1 MANIKDVA
9 KLANVSVATVSRV
22 INEKGYVHEKTKE
35 QVLDAIKS
43 LNYLPNEVARSLYRK
58 STNSI
63 GVLIPA
69 LNNEFYNTMIT
80 EMDQVILEHGY
91 NMMLCMTKDDAAREK
106 DYLRLLATSKVSGLI
121 ICANLINIE
130 YYQSLA
136 IPAVSLEHNICPTI
150 PSVTA
155 NNLMGGKIAARELL
169 KRGCQ
174 NIVQFRGPSNITSS
188 RQRSQGFLQ
197 ELRNFPHIKVHNVD
211 TDFLDDLS
219 DNISVFLSTRPE
231 IDGIFTVSDHI
242 AAKVMRCLNDL
253 NKRVPQDVQLIG
265 YDNLSICENS
275 IPSLSTIA
283 QPMYDMG
290 SLTATLL
297 FKLLAGEKP
306 ENLHV
311 ELPVKF
317 ILRESTSTL

>member
-22 INEKGYVHEKTKE
+22 INGKGYVHEKTKE
-35 QVLDAIKS
+35 QVLDAIQS
-43 LNYLPNEVARSLYRK
+43 LNYLPNEIARSLYRK

-80 EMDQVILEHGY
+80 EMDHVILEHGY
-91 NMMLCMTKDDAAREK
+91 KMVLCMTQDDAVREK

-121 ICANLINIE
+121 ICANLINVE
-130 YYQSLA
+130 YYESLA

-150 PSVTA
+150 PSVTT

-188 RQRSQGFLQ
+188 RRRSQGFLQ
-197 ELRNFPHIKVHNVD
+197 ELRAYPQITIHNVD
-211 TDFLDDLS
+211 MDFLGDLS
-219 DNISVFLSTRPE
+219 DNISAFLSTNLE
-231 IDGIFTVSDHI
+231 IDGVFTVSDHI
-242 AAKVMRCLNDL
+242 AAKVMRCLHGL
-253 NKRVPQDVQLIG
+253 NRRVPQDVQLIG
-265 YDNLSICENS
+265 YDNLSFCENS

-283 QPMYDMG
+283 QPMYEMG
-290 SLTATLL
+290 SLATTLL
-297 FKLLAGEKP
+297 FKLLADETL
-306 ENLHV
+306 ENPHV

-317 ILRESTSTL
+317 IPRESTSK